1 MAHRL
6 RKMLLYVV
14 LLTGAAV
21 FTIPLL
27 WMLSTA
33 LKPIDQAM
41 SSPPR
46 WLAYKQLMDV
56 DGQSISVGVEKIP
69 TPGTPGDDNDA
80 GLDTPITVQVAY
92 QWLLEID
99 GERVPV
105 KPVDSDFDPDT
116 DAPVAVTVNH
126 HLQADTQAGQRPA
139 RIAARGG
146 GREDGGQVDVTVIDA
161 EGYMSRVT
169 VARSDLRKTYDQT
182 IKDTEASFGEIET
195 LNVSPAMLSK
205 SLVPWN
211 DRKDLAHVFVEQHPA
226 TAGDLHE
233 EISLRWGNFG
243 KAIEAM
249 KMFPTYLKNT
259 LFLCVMTVIGTVC
272 SSTLVAY
279 GFSRIEWPGR
289 DKVFLIV
296 MATMMIPFPVVM
308 VPLFTMFRDLGWI
321 GTLKPLWVPT
331 FFAGAFNVFLLRQF
345 FRTIPKDL
353 SESAKIDGCS
363 EIRIFWQIILP
374 LARPAITVVALFQ
387 FMGTWNDFLGPLIYL
402 TDQND
407 FTLALGLQ
415 FFQSKSGG
423 TQWHYLMAASTLVV
437 VPVIVLFFL
446 AQKTFIEGI
455 SMSGLKG

>member
-1 MAHRL
+1 MAQRL
-6 RKMLLYVV
+6 RRLMLYGV
-14 LLTGAAV
+14 LLAGAAV

-46 WLAYKQLMDV
+46 WLAYKQLMTV
-56 DGQSISVGVEKIP
+56 DGERLSVGVENISDDANPDTPISVGV
-69 TPGTPGDDNDA
+69 
-80 GLDTPITVQVAY
+80 AY
-92 QWLLEID
+92 RWLLEID
-99 GERVPV
+99 GEPVPV
-105 KPVDSDFDPDT
+105 MPGDTDFDPNV
-116 DAPVAVTVNH
+116 DAPLAVSVNY
-126 HLQADTQAGQRPA
+126 HLHINQAGVWRPA
-139 RIAARGG
+139 RVAEPNAEHATDRPI
-146 GREDGGQVDVTVIDA
+146 DVVWIDA
-161 EGYMSRVT
+161 EGYMSKTT
-169 VARSDLRKTYDQT
+169 VDRADLRRTYDQT
-182 IKDTEASFGEIET
+182 IKDTEASFGESET
-195 LNVSPAMLSK
+195 LTVTPASLSK
-205 SLVPWN
+205 SLVPWD
-211 DRKDLAHVFVEQHPA
+211 DRKELAHVLVEQRTA
-226 TAGDLHE
+226 TASDLHKK
-233 EISLRWGNFG
+233 ISFRWGNFG

-259 LFLCVMTVIGTVC
+259 LILCVLTVIGTVC

-279 GFSRIEWPGR
+279 GFSRIDWPGR

-296 MATMMIPFPVVM
+296 MATMMIPFPVLM

-345 FRTIPKDL
+345 FRTIPKGL
-353 SESAKIDGCS
+353 SESAKIDGCG
-363 EIRIFWQIILP
+363 ELRIFWQIILP

-402 TDQND
+402 TDQED

-415 FFQSKSGG
+415 FFQSKNGG

-437 VPVIVLFFL
+437 LPVIVLFFF